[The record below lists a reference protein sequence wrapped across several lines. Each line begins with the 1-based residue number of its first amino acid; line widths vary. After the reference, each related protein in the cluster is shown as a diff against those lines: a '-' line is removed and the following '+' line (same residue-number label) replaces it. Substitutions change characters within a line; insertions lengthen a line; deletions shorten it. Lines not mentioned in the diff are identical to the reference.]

1 MIKRIC
7 TALIAVMIGAGAF
20 TVPAFAYTGEDT
32 GSAVPAVTAVATVML
47 KRFQAVTVTLRI
59 FASPAVTVQL
69 RKLLQFLVLK
79 PARLLK
85 R

>member
-32 GSAVPAVTAVATVML
+32 GSAVPAVMSFRKNCFRQSCRLKQML
-47 KRFQAVTVTLRI
+47 ITKKI
-59 FASPAVTVQL
+59 PW
-69 RKLLQFLVLK
+69 
-79 PARLLK
+79 RLPSGS
-85 R
+85 